1 MRRRQSRRFPS
12 RGVVGPATPLATAP
26 LTLPLAS
33 YMTPSASL
41 VPLLLPSWLRWHR
54 RSSRR
59 GSPSTAITP
68 TTLLRPQPIGT
79 GRDRSGPVR
88 ARTAMMGTE
97 CIAATHSEDSEPSI
111 PPGFGPFAALALRG
125 IQNDVKP
132 ADIHS
137 TSVQILQSIRKD
149 SEECQSS
156 SGVSRSDTPCSTSGG
171 NTCRKS
177 LRNRPPIDYSRFE
190 HNSDEDSDV
199 EVAEK
204 GVSSVRRRQ
213 QLPKGVLRGCAECS
227 DCQNVIARWNPD
239 GARRPVL
246 DEAPVFYPTEE
257 EFKDTLKYIE
267 SIRPLA
273 EPYGI
278 CRIVPP
284 SSWKPTCLLKDKSKW
299 EGSKFSTR
307 VQKVDKL
314 QNRKS
319 SKKSRRG
326 GMTKKRRKLSETEE
340 NNTIGHSQIGIQ
352 QNPERFGFEPGPEFT
367 LQTFQKYADDFSEQ
381 YFRKDASMDSVPSVE
396 EIEGEYWRIVEK
408 PTEEIEVIY
417 GADLETGTFG
427 SGFPKLSLELKSDVE
442 DKYAQSGWNL
452 NNLPRLQG
460 SVLSFEGG
468 DISGVLVPWVYV
480 GMCFSSFCWHVED
493 HHLYSLNYMHWGAPK
508 MCNLI
513 CYTTWLLSFHHHYS
527 NLKEYKYTVVSN
539 MKAIGQNAVE
549 LYREQ
554 ARKITISHDKLLL
567 GAAREAIKAQW
578 DILFLKRNTADNMK
592 WKNICGPDSTIC
604 KALKVRIETELAQR
618 KNLGCPTPSQSRK
631 MDPEFDSTDREC
643 ALCYYDLHLSAC
655 GCPCCPETYACLV
668 HAKQLCSCDW
678 DKRFFLFRYDVN
690 ELNILADALGGKLSA
705 IHRWGV
711 SDLGLSLS
719 SCVKR
724 EKVQDSKTVRKSA
737 DGPRRSYMSQASAVS
752 LVPSFACNEQK
763 DEGNKILK
771 IPSPQTNSAC
781 PSVEQMKFENISP
794 LREPCMRNELSYP
807 TNTDTNKLQGN
818 GGLGGHKGSAP
829 GLLVLSSQPFSF
841 DVAARPIS
849 TLSESK
855 KIVQGL
861 VASKVCIEASNK
873 LQGNGGL
880 GGHKGSAP
888 GLLVLSSQ
896 PFSFDVAARPIS
908 TLSESKKIVQGL
920 VASKVC
926 IEASSRAGDSRSL
939 IGGEH
944 HNRSPMMIHD
954 GANMNSSFEN
964 LSNSHR
970 LMASDYNAT
979 PCHSS
984 NDQVVVSPATNA
996 SVMTVKDSSQV
1007 NTVSSQQFVQ
1017 TFPWTQ
1023 STSHETSATVSAPK
1037 PFVDLSVVKSP
1048 SGSFTPGSAHLVT
1061 PTFGNQQQNGHLQRT
1076 SEPLP
1081 CMEGRAR
1088 GHPTVMAQPALES
1101 HSRNGGAQK
1110 GPRIANVVHRF
1121 KCSVELLEIGV
1132 VLSGRLWSSNQA
1144 IFPKGFRSRVKYFS
1158 ILDPIQMTYYM
1169 SEILDAG
1176 MQGPLFMVTVE
1187 NCPGEVFINFSPS
1200 KCWNMVRERLNMEVR
1215 RQLSMG
1221 RPNLPTLQPP
1231 GSIDGIEMFGLS
1243 SPSIVQAIEARDRDR
1258 ICTEYWR
1265 SRPHGGI
1272 EDPNN
1277 RHMLP
1282 QGPPHLA
1289 LRGLFQRANR
1299 DELRA
1304 LRGLLTSNGNM
1315 DDSSRQQAAHIIDEE
1330 MQGNGADKE

>member
-1 MRRRQSRRFPS
+1 
-12 RGVVGPATPLATAP
+12 
-26 LTLPLAS
+26 
-33 YMTPSASL
+33 
-41 VPLLLPSWLRWHR
+41 
-54 RSSRR
+54 
-59 GSPSTAITP
+59 
-68 TTLLRPQPIGT
+68 
-79 GRDRSGPVR
+79 
-88 ARTAMMGTE
+88 MMGTE
-97 CIAATHSEDSEPSI
+97 CITATHSEDSEPSI

-132 ADIHS
+132 SDIHS

-156 SGVSRSDTPCSTSGG
+156 SAVSRSDTPCSTSGG

-199 EVAEK
+199 EVVEK

-326 GMTKKRRKLSETEE
+326 GMTKKRKKLSETEE

-381 YFRKDASMDSVPSVE
+381 YFRKGASMDSVPSVE

-427 SGFPKLSLELKSDVE
+427 SGFPKLSLEIKSDVE

-508 MCNLI
+508 MWYGVPGKDAVNLESAMRKHLPDLFEEQPDLLHNLVTQFSPSLLKSEGVQVYRCVQHEGEFVLTFPRAYHAGFNCGFNCAEAVNVAPI
-513 CYTTWLLSFHHHYS
+513 DWLP
-527 NLKEYKYTVVSN
+527 V
-539 MKAIGQNAVE
+539 GQNAVE

-567 GAAREAIKAQW
+567 GAAREAIRAQW

-618 KNLGCPTPSQSRK
+618 KNLGCPSQSRK
-631 MDPEFDSTDREC
+631 MDAEFDSTDREC

-678 DKRFFLFRYDVN
+678 DKKFFLFRYDVN

-724 EKVQDSKTVRKSA
+724 EKVQDSKTLRKSA

-794 LREPCMRNELSYP
+794 LREPCMMNELSCP
-807 TNTDTNKLQGN
+807 TNSDTNRLQCN

-829 GLLVLSSQPFSF
+829 GLLVSSSQPFSSN
-841 DVAARPIS
+841 VAARPIS

-855 KIVQGL
+855 KV
-861 VASKVCIEASNK
+861 
-873 LQGNGGL
+873 
-880 GGHKGSAP
+880 
-888 GLLVLSSQ
+888 
-896 PFSFDVAARPIS
+896 
-908 TLSESKKIVQGL
+908 VQGL

-926 IEASSRAGDSRSL
+926 IEASSRAGDGRSL
-939 IGGEH
+939 IGEH
-944 HNRSPMMIHD
+944 HNRSPMMIQD
-954 GANMNSSFEN
+954 GTNMNSSLEN

-979 PCHSS
+979 SCHSS
-984 NDQVVVSPATNA
+984 KDQVVVSPGTNA
-996 SVMTVKDSSQV
+996 SAMTVKDSSQV
-1007 NTVSSQQFVQ
+1007 HTVSSQQFVK

-1023 STSHETSATVSAPK
+1023 STSHETSASVSAPK

-1048 SGSFTPGSAHLVT
+1048 SGSFTPGSAHLGT
-1061 PTFGNQQQNGHLQRT
+1061 PTFGNQQQNDGHLQRT
-1076 SEPLP
+1076 SESLP
-1081 CMEGRAR
+1081 CVEGRAR

-1158 ILDPIQMTYYM
+1158 ILDPIQMTYYI

-1231 GSIDGIEMFGLS
+1231 GSIDGLEMFGLS

-1258 ICTEYWR
+1258 ICAEYWR

-1272 EDPNN
+1272 EDLNN

-1315 DDSSRQQAAHIIDEE
+1315 DESSRQQAAHIIDEE
-1330 MQGNGADKE
+1330 IARQWC